1 MEKRDRFL
9 KVAEVAEMLGL
20 SKMAVYLMVRRREIQ
35 NFKLGSKKLRFLES
49 DILDFIANSR
59 RPATKKID

>member
-9 KVAEVAEMLGL
+9 KVSEVAEMLGL

-59 RPATKKID
+59 RPATKKVV

>member
-59 RPATKKID
+59 RPATKKIV

>member
-59 RPATKKID
+59 RPATKKVV